1 MAQKDYYDILG
12 TKKDA
17 TESQMKKAYRKLAL
31 KYHPDKN
38 PDDKGAEEKFKEI
51 NEAYAVLSNK
61 EKRKNYDMFG
71 SEKFHQQYS
80 QEDIFRGFD
89 IGDLFKGGGGGAN
102 DIFSQIFGGGR
113 PGFGGFGGRTGH
125 GDMHGRGVPQKG
137 GNVTADLHITFNEA
151 ALGDTKKVSLK
162 KPDGS
167 VETVTVKIPAGIDT
181 DKKMRLIG
189 KGSPGRAGQPPGDLF
204 FNIKVKKDPVFT
216 REGSDLIVDKE
227 IKITEAL
234 LGTKI
239 TVPMLEG
246 EAKTIK
252 VPPGTK
258 SGTKIRLKGFGIKKL
273 RRSEKGD
280 LYIKI
285 DVNMPSKIT
294 DEQRKLLEKL
304 SREGI

>member
-1 MAQKDYYDILG
+1 
-12 TKKDA
+12 
-17 TESQMKKAYRKLAL
+17 
-31 KYHPDKN
+31 
-38 PDDKGAEEKFKEI
+38 
-51 NEAYAVLSNK
+51 
-61 EKRKNYDMFG
+61 
-71 SEKFHQQYS
+71 
-80 QEDIFRGFD
+80 
-89 IGDLFKGGGGGAN
+89 
-102 DIFSQIFGGGR
+102 
-113 PGFGGFGGRTGH
+113 
-125 GDMHGRGVPQKG
+125 MHGRGAPQKG
-137 GNVTADLHITFNEA
+137 GDVTADLHITFNEA
-151 ALGDTKKVSLK
+151 ALGETKKVSLK

-181 DKKMRLIG
+181 DKKMRLTG
-189 KGSPGRAGQPPGDLF
+189 KGSPGRAGQPSGDLF

-234 LGTKI
+234 LGTRV

-273 RRSEKGD
+273 RRNEKGD

-285 DVNMPSKIT
+285 DVNIPAKIT
-294 DEQRKLLEKL
+294 KEQKKLLEKL
-304 SREGI
+304 SKEGL